1 MDIEE
6 SCMLLIQKLYKDGS
20 INDDQR
26 DALKDMVLDEDS
38 ILLSFFNRYTEPED
52 EDDLKKEVIKYV
64 SQGNVGGKALEE
76 QNTTGDSV
84 DALSSPMD
92 QMVGMKKKMR
102 LAALQK
108 NKAEAA
114 KPKTSILGVADCDI
128 GLSPQLS
135 KGSILSKG
143 GKMSPL

>member
-102 LAALQK
+102 LAAL
-108 NKAEAA
+108 
-114 KPKTSILGVADCDI
+114 
-128 GLSPQLS
+128 
-135 KGSILSKG
+135 
-143 GKMSPL
+143 